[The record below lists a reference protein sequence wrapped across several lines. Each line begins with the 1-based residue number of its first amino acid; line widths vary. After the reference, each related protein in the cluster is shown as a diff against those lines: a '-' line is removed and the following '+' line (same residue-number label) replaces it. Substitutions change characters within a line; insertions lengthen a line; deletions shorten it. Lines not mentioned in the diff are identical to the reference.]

1 MTMPNNNNS
10 RILLKRL
17 KKTLSE
23 LGEAQA
29 RLNKIVKIIADSMN
43 SEVCSIYLI
52 NRYNIL
58 ELYATEGLLSKAV
71 HYSQLNVGQGLV
83 GKIAATAEPIKTSQA
98 SKTKGFRYLP
108 ETGEEIY
115 NSFLGVPIQRLGKM
129 LGVLVIQNLKNRE
142 FTEDDVYGLEIVA
155 MVIAEMAELGV
166 FTSSDGSDELSQ
178 DKKNPLSI
186 NGLVGKEGI
195 VIGNTVLLEPQIK
208 IKNPIADNI
217 NLEKQKLKKSIS
229 KLNNQ
234 LSEIISKKH
243 FKKKGDFLEI
253 LETHKLLIED
263 RSWINRMESSID
275 SGLSA
280 IVAVEKEQT
289 TTKSRIAKVKNFYF
303 KERLN
308 EFYEISNILLKILTN
323 QKTYINLDGIKEPI
337 LIARNIS
344 PIELVSLRH
353 QLKGIILEDGSV
365 GSHTTIVSRALNIPL
380 LIQTKDIINKISNGD
395 KIILD
400 ADQGLVY
407 LRPDKNISELYT
419 SKLKLRNKAKKTF
432 LASKNLEAKTL
443 DNKKICLMMNAG
455 LMADLPSLDNSGA
468 DGVGLYRTELQFLI
482 SNKVPKRAEQA
493 EIYCKVLD
501 SAGENPVFFRTLDIG
516 SDKILPTITP
526 EIEPNP
532 TLGWRAIRLTLERSG
547 VFKMQVQALIR
558 GAKGRNLNI
567 VIPLVTELNEFI
579 KAKNIIIDEINREK
593 KRNRTVPNVIQIGAM
608 LEVPSLAFAPN
619 SFFKSVDFLMVG
631 GNDLK
636 QFFFAAD
643 RENEKVRKR
652 YDVLST
658 SFLSFLK
665 LIVKKSEKFKL
676 PLSYCGEDAGK
687 PIEALILCSLG
698 FKTLSMQPDCIAPV
712 KSLLRNIKL
721 SEIKQIV
728 DNALKANYETVRNQ
742 VVEYLENIKYLQTV
756 KKISY

>member
-1 MTMPNNNNS
+1 MILPNNNFNS
-10 RILLKRL
+10 RVLLKRL

-29 RLNKIVKIIADSMN
+29 RLNKIVKIIADSMR
-43 SEVCSIYLI
+43 SEVCSIYLM
-52 NRYNIL
+52 NRNNIL

-71 HYSQLNVGQGLV
+71 HYSQLNIGQGLV
-83 GKIAATAEPIKTSQA
+83 GKIAATAEPIKTSQV

-115 NSFLGVPIQRLGKM
+115 NSFLGVPIQRLGKI
-129 LGVLVIQNLKNRE
+129 LGVLVIQNLKNRNY
-142 FTEDDVYGLEIVA
+142 TEDDVYGLEIVA
-155 MVIAEMAELGV
+155 MVIAEMAELGA
-166 FTSSDGSDELSQ
+166 FTSKDGRDELIH
-178 DKKNPLSI
+178 DKKNPASI
-186 NGLVGKEGI
+186 NGLIGKEGI
-195 VIGNTVLLEPQIK
+195 VVGITILLEPQIK
-208 IKNPIADNI
+208 ITNPIADNPK
-217 NLEKQKLKKSIS
+217 LEKQKLKKSIS

-243 FKKKGDFLEI
+243 FKNKSEFLEI
-253 LETHKLLIED
+253 LETHKILIED
-263 RSWINRMESSID
+263 KSWIKRMESSID

-289 TTKSRIAKVKNFYF
+289 TTKSRIAKVQNFYF

-323 QKTYINLDGIKEPI
+323 QKTQLKLEDIKDPI

-344 PIELVSLRH
+344 PLELVSLRH
-353 QLKGIILEDGSV
+353 KLKGIILEDGSV
-365 GSHTTIVSRALNIPL
+365 GSHTTIVCRALDIPL
-380 LIQTKDIINKISNGD
+380 LIQTKDIINKSSNGD
-395 KIILD
+395 EVILD
-400 ADQGLVY
+400 ADQGLVH
-407 LRPDKNISELYT
+407 LRPENTISLLYK
-419 SKLKLRNKAKKTF
+419 SKLELRTKAKKSF
-432 LASKNLEAKTL
+432 VALKNLEARTL
-443 DNKKICLMMNAG
+443 DNKKILLMMNAG
-455 LMADLPSLDNSGA
+455 LMADLPSMIDSGA

-501 SAGENPVFFRTLDIG
+501 SAGSNPVYFRTLDIG

-547 VFKMQVQALIR
+547 IFKMQIQALIR

-567 VIPLVTELNEFI
+567 VIPLVTEPKEFLQ
-579 KAKNIIIDEINREK
+579 AKKIIIEEINREK
-593 KRNRTVPNVIQIGAM
+593 KRNRIIPKLIKIGAM

-619 SFFKSVDFLMVG
+619 SFFKNVDFLMVG

-652 YDVLST
+652 YDFLST

-665 LIVKKSEKFKL
+665 LIIIKSEKFKL

-687 PIEALILCSLG
+687 PIEALVLCSLG
-698 FKTLSMQPDCIAPV
+698 FKTLSMQPTCIAPV

-721 SEIKQIV
+721 SQMKQIV
-728 DNALKANYETVRNQ
+728 DKALEENYETVRKKVIQ
-742 VVEYLENIKYLQTV
+742 YLDDIKYVQT
-756 KKISY
+756 I

>member
-1 MTMPNNNNS
+1 MTMPNNNS

-52 NRYNIL
+52 NRHNIL
-58 ELYATEGLLSKAV
+58 ELYATEGLRSKAV

-115 NSFLGVPIQRLGKM
+115 NSFLGVPIQRLGKI
-129 LGVLVIQNLKNRE
+129 LGVLVIQNLKKRE

-155 MVIAEMAELGV
+155 MVIAEMAELGI

-208 IKNPIADNI
+208 IQNPIADNTK
-217 NLEKQKLKKSIS
+217 LEKQKLKKSIS

-263 RSWINRMESSID
+263 RSWIKRMESSID

-323 QKTYINLDGIKEPI
+323 QKTYINLEGIKEPI

-344 PIELVSLRH
+344 PLELVSLRH

-400 ADQGLVY
+400 AEQGLAY
-407 LRPDKNISELYT
+407 LRPDKTILEIYT

-432 LASKNLEAKTL
+432 LASKNLETKTL
-443 DNKKICLMMNAG
+443 DNKKIFLMMNAG
-455 LMADLPSLDNSGA
+455 LMADLPSLDDSGA

-501 SAGENPVFFRTLDIG
+501 SAGANPVFFRTLDIG

-567 VIPLVTELNEFI
+567 VIPLVTEINEFL
-579 KAKNIIIDEINREK
+579 KAKDIILDEINREK
-593 KRNRTVPNVIQIGAM
+593 KRNRIVPNLIKIGAM
-608 LEVPSLAFAPN
+608 LEVPSLVFAPN
-619 SFFKSVDFLMVG
+619 LFFKSVDFLMVG

-652 YDVLST
+652 YDMLST

-665 LIVKKSEKFKL
+665 LIVKKSEKYKL

-687 PIEALILCSLG
+687 PIEALVLCSLG
-698 FKTLSMQPDCIAPV
+698 FKTLSMQPNCIAPV

-728 DNALKANYETVRNQ
+728 EFALEANYETVRNQ
-742 VVEYLENIKYLQTV
+742 VVEYLEEIKYIQTV
-756 KKISY
+756 

>member
-1 MTMPNNNNS
+1 MTMPNNNS

-52 NRYNIL
+52 NRHNIL
-58 ELYATEGLLSKAV
+58 ELYATEGLRSKAV

-115 NSFLGVPIQRLGKM
+115 NSFLGVPIQRLGKI
-129 LGVLVIQNLKNRE
+129 LGVLVIQNLKKRE

-155 MVIAEMAELGV
+155 MVIAEMAELGI

-208 IKNPIADNI
+208 IQNPIADNTK
-217 NLEKQKLKKSIS
+217 LEKQKLKKSIS

-263 RSWINRMESSID
+263 RSWIKRMESSID

-323 QKTYINLDGIKEPI
+323 QKTYINLEGIKEPI

-344 PIELVSLRH
+344 PLELVSLRH

-400 ADQGLVY
+400 AEQGLAY
-407 LRPDKNISELYT
+407 LRPDKTISELYL

-443 DNKKICLMMNAG
+443 DNKKISLMMNAG
-455 LMADLPSLDNSGA
+455 LMADLPSLDDSGA

-501 SAGENPVFFRTLDIG
+501 SAGINPVFFRTLDIG

-567 VIPLVTELNEFI
+567 VIPLVTEINEFL
-579 KAKNIIIDEINREK
+579 KAKDIILDEINREK
-593 KRNRTVPNVIQIGAM
+593 KRNRIVPNLIKIGAM
-608 LEVPSLAFAPN
+608 LEVPSLVFAPN
-619 SFFKSVDFLMVG
+619 LFFKSVDFLMVG

-652 YDVLST
+652 YDMLST

-665 LIVKKSEKFKL
+665 LIVKKSEKYKL
-676 PLSYCGEDAGK
+676 PLSYCGEDAGR
-687 PIEALILCSLG
+687 PIEALVLCSLG
-698 FKTLSMQPDCIAPV
+698 FKTLSMQPNCIAPI

-728 DNALKANYETVRNQ
+728 DYAVETNYETVRSQ
-742 VVEYLENIKYLQTV
+742 VVEYLENIKYVQTV
-756 KKISY
+756 

>member
-1 MTMPNNNNS
+1 MTMPNNNS

-29 RLNKIVKIIADSMN
+29 RLNKIVKIIAVSMN

-52 NRYNIL
+52 NRQNIL
-58 ELYATEGLLSKAV
+58 ELYATEGLRSKAV

-115 NSFLGVPIQRLGKM
+115 NSFLGVPIQRLGKI
-129 LGVLVIQNLKNRE
+129 LGVLVIQNLKKRE

-155 MVIAEMAELGV
+155 MVIAEMAELGI

-208 IKNPIADNI
+208 IQNPIADNTK
-217 NLEKQKLKKSIS
+217 LEKQKLKKSIS

-263 RSWINRMESSID
+263 RSWIKRMESSID

-323 QKTYINLDGIKEPI
+323 QKTYINLEGIKEPI

-344 PIELVSLRH
+344 PLELVSLRH

-400 ADQGLVY
+400 AEQGLAY
-407 LRPDKNISELYT
+407 LRPDKTISELYI

-443 DNKKICLMMNAG
+443 DNKKIFLMMNAG
-455 LMADLPSLDNSGA
+455 LMADLPSLDDSGA

-501 SAGENPVFFRTLDIG
+501 SAGTNPVFFRTLDIG

-567 VIPLVTELNEFI
+567 VIPLVTEINEFL
-579 KAKNIIIDEINREK
+579 KAKDIILDEINREK
-593 KRNRTVPNVIQIGAM
+593 KRNRIVPNLIKIGAM
-608 LEVPSLAFAPN
+608 LEVPSLVFAPN
-619 SFFKSVDFLMVG
+619 LFFKSVDFLMVG

-652 YDVLST
+652 YDMLST

-665 LIVKKSEKFKL
+665 LIVKKSEKYKL

-687 PIEALILCSLG
+687 PIEALVLCSLG
-698 FKTLSMQPDCIAPV
+698 FKTLSMQPNCIAPV

-728 DNALKANYETVRNQ
+728 EFALEANYETVRNQ
-742 VVEYLENIKYLQTV
+742 VAEYLEEIKYIQTV
-756 KKISY
+756 

>member
-29 RLNKIVKIIADSMN
+29 RLNKIVKIIADSMK

-58 ELYATEGLLSKAV
+58 ELYATEGLRSKAV

-129 LGVLVIQNLKNRE
+129 LGVLVIQNLKNRK

-195 VIGNTVLLEPQIK
+195 VIGNAVLLEPQIK
-208 IKNPIADNI
+208 IKNPIADNTK
-217 NLEKQKLKKSIS
+217 LEKQKLKKSIS

-263 RSWINRMESSID
+263 RSWIKRMESSID

-289 TTKSRIAKVKNFYF
+289 TTKSRIAKVKNYYF

-323 QKTYINLDGIKEPI
+323 QKTYINLEGIKEPI

-344 PIELVSLRH
+344 PLELVSLRH

-407 LRPDKNISELYT
+407 LRPDKTISELYK
-419 SKLKLRNKAKKTF
+419 SKLILRNKAKKTF

-443 DNKKICLMMNAG
+443 DNKKIFLMMNAG
-455 LMADLPSLDNSGA
+455 LMADLPSLDDSGA

-501 SAGENPVFFRTLDIG
+501 SAGANPVFFRTLDIG

-567 VIPLVTELNEFI
+567 VIPLVTELNEFL
-579 KAKNIIIDEINREK
+579 KAKHIILDEINREK
-593 KRNRTVPNVIQIGAM
+593 KRNRIVPNLIQIGAM

-652 YDVLST
+652 YDMLST

-665 LIVKKSEKFKL
+665 LIVKKSEKYKL
-676 PLSYCGEDAGK
+676 PLSYCGEDAGR
-687 PIEALILCSLG
+687 PIEALVLCSLG
-698 FKTLSMQPDCIAPV
+698 FKTLSMQPNCIAPV

-728 DNALKANYETVRNQ
+728 DYALEANYETVRNQ
-742 VVEYLENIKYLQTV
+742 VVEYLEDIKYIQTF
-756 KKISY
+756 

>member
-58 ELYATEGLLSKAV
+58 ELYATEGLRSKAV

-208 IKNPIADNI
+208 IQNPIADNTK
-217 NLEKQKLKKSIS
+217 LEKLKLKKSIS

-263 RSWINRMESSID
+263 RSWIKRMESSID

-323 QKTYINLDGIKEPI
+323 QKTYINLEGIKEPI

-344 PIELVSLRH
+344 PLELVSLRH
-353 QLKGIILEDGSV
+353 QLRGIILEDGSV

-407 LRPDKNISELYT
+407 LRPDKTISELYK
-419 SKLKLRNKAKKTF
+419 SKLILRNKAKKTF

-443 DNKKICLMMNAG
+443 DNKKIFLMMNAG
-455 LMADLPSLDNSGA
+455 LMADLPSLDDSGA

-501 SAGENPVFFRTLDIG
+501 SAGANPVFFRTLDIG

-567 VIPLVTELNEFI
+567 VIPLVTELNEFL
-579 KAKNIIIDEINREK
+579 KAKDIILDEINREK
-593 KRNRTVPNVIQIGAM
+593 KRNRIVPNLIQIGAM

-652 YDVLST
+652 YDMLST

-665 LIVKKSEKFKL
+665 LIVKKSEKYKL
-676 PLSYCGEDAGK
+676 PLSYCGEDAGR
-687 PIEALILCSLG
+687 PIEALVLCSLG
-698 FKTLSMQPDCIAPV
+698 FKTLSMQPNCIAPV

-728 DNALKANYETVRNQ
+728 EFALEANYETVRNQ
-742 VVEYLENIKYLQTV
+742 VAEYLEEIKYIQTV
-756 KKISY
+756 

>member
-1 MTMPNNNNS
+1 MTMPNNNS
-10 RILLKRL
+10 RILLQRL

-58 ELYATEGLLSKAV
+58 ELYATEGLRSKAV

-115 NSFLGVPIQRLGKM
+115 NSFLGVPIQRLGKI
-129 LGVLVIQNLKNRE
+129 LGVLVIQNLKKRE

-155 MVIAEMAELGV
+155 MVIAEMAELGI

-208 IKNPIADNI
+208 IQNPIADNTK
-217 NLEKQKLKKSIS
+217 LEKQKLRKSIS

-263 RSWINRMESSID
+263 RSWIKRMESSID

-323 QKTYINLDGIKEPI
+323 QKTYINLKGIKEPI

-344 PIELVSLRH
+344 PLELVSLRH

-407 LRPDKNISELYT
+407 LRPNKTISELYT

-443 DNKKICLMMNAG
+443 DNKKIFLMMNAG
-455 LMADLPSLDNSGA
+455 LMADLPSLDDSGA

-501 SAGENPVFFRTLDIG
+501 SAGANPVFFRTLDIG

-567 VIPLVTELNEFI
+567 VIPLVTEINEFL
-579 KAKNIIIDEINREK
+579 KAKDIIIDEINREK
-593 KRNRTVPNVIQIGAM
+593 KRNRIVPNLIKIGAM
-608 LEVPSLAFAPN
+608 LEVPSLVFAPN
-619 SFFKSVDFLMVG
+619 LFFKSVDFLMVG

-652 YDVLST
+652 YDMLST

-665 LIVKKSEKFKL
+665 LIVKKSEKYKL
-676 PLSYCGEDAGK
+676 PLSYCGEDAGR
-687 PIEALILCSLG
+687 PIEALVLCSLG
-698 FKTLSMQPDCIAPV
+698 FKTLSMQPNCIAPV

-728 DNALKANYETVRNQ
+728 DFALEANYETVRNQ
-742 VVEYLENIKYLQTV
+742 VVEYLEEIKYIQTV
-756 KKISY
+756 

>member
-1 MTMPNNNNS
+1 MTMQNNNNS

-17 KKTLSE
+17 KKTLSV

-52 NRYNIL
+52 NKYSIL
-58 ELYATEGLLSKAV
+58 ELYATEGLRSKAV

-83 GKIAATAEPIKTSQA
+83 GKIAATAEPIKTSQV

-142 FTEDDVYGLEIVA
+142 FTDDDVYGLEIVA
-155 MVIAEMAELGV
+155 MVIAEMAELGA
-166 FTSSDGSDELSQ
+166 FTSSDGSDELNHN
-178 DKKNPLSI
+178 KKNSLTI

-195 VIGNTVLLEPQIK
+195 VTGNTVLLEPQIK
-208 IKNPIADNI
+208 IENPIADNT
-217 NLEKQKLKKSIS
+217 NLEKLKLKKSIS

-263 RSWINRMESSID
+263 KSWIKRMESSID

-280 IVAVEKEQT
+280 VVAVEKEQT
-289 TTKSRIAKVKNFYF
+289 TTKIRIAKVQNFYF

-323 QKTYINLDGIKEPI
+323 QKTFINLEDIKEPI

-344 PIELVSLRH
+344 PLELVSLRH

-380 LIQTKDIINKISNGD
+380 LIQTKDIISKISNGD
-395 KIILD
+395 KVILD

-407 LRPDKNISELYT
+407 VRPDKTILELYS
-419 SKLKLRNKAKKTF
+419 SKLKLRTKVKKTF
-432 LASKNLEAKTL
+432 LESKNLEAKTL
-443 DNKKICLMMNAG
+443 DNKKIFLMMNAG
-455 LMADLPSLDNSGA
+455 LMADLPSLDDSGA

-501 SAGENPVFFRTLDIG
+501 SAGTNPVFFRTLDIG

-567 VIPLVTELNEFI
+567 VIPLVTEPNEFLQ
-579 KAKNIIIDEINREK
+579 AKDIILDEIDREK
-593 KRNRTVPNVIQIGAM
+593 KRNRIVPNLIQIGAM

-652 YDVLST
+652 YDMLSA

-665 LIVKKSEKFKL
+665 LIIKKSESYKL
-676 PLSYCGEDAGK
+676 PLSYCGEDAGR
-687 PIEALILCSLG
+687 PIEALVLCSLG
-698 FKTLSMQPDCIAPV
+698 FKTLSMQPNCIAPV

-721 SEIKQIV
+721 SQIKQIV
-728 DNALKANYETVRNQ
+728 DYALEANYETVRSQ
-742 VVEYLENIKYLQTV
+742 VVEYLEEIKYIQNV
-756 KKISY
+756 

>member
-1 MTMPNNNNS
+1 MTMPNNNS

-58 ELYATEGLLSKAV
+58 ELYATEGLRSKAV

-115 NSFLGVPIQRLGKM
+115 NSFLGVPIQRLGKI
-129 LGVLVIQNLKNRE
+129 LGVLVIQNLKKRE

-155 MVIAEMAELGV
+155 MVIAEMAELGI

-208 IKNPIADNI
+208 IQNPIADNTK
-217 NLEKQKLKKSIS
+217 LEKQKLKKSIS

-263 RSWINRMESSID
+263 RSWIKRMESSID

-323 QKTYINLDGIKEPI
+323 QKTYINLEGIKEPI

-344 PIELVSLRH
+344 PLELVSLRH

-380 LIQTKDIINKISNGD
+380 LIQTKDIINKVSNGD

-407 LRPDKNISELYT
+407 LRPDKTISELYA

-432 LASKNLEAKTL
+432 LASKNLEARTL
-443 DNKKICLMMNAG
+443 DNKKIFLMMNAG
-455 LMADLPSLDNSGA
+455 LMADLPSLDDSGA

-501 SAGENPVFFRTLDIG
+501 SAGANPVFFRTLDIG

-567 VIPLVTELNEFI
+567 VIPLVTEINEFL
-579 KAKNIIIDEINREK
+579 KAKDIILDEINREK
-593 KRNRTVPNVIQIGAM
+593 KRNRIVPNLIKIGAM
-608 LEVPSLAFAPN
+608 LEVPSLVFAPN
-619 SFFKSVDFLMVG
+619 LFFKSVDFLMVG

-652 YDVLST
+652 YDMLST

-665 LIVKKSEKFKL
+665 LIVKKSEKYKL

-687 PIEALILCSLG
+687 PIEALVLCSLG
-698 FKTLSMQPDCIAPV
+698 FKTLSMQPNCIAPV

-728 DNALKANYETVRNQ
+728 EFALEANYETVRNQ
-742 VVEYLENIKYLQTV
+742 VAEYLEEIKYIQTV
-756 KKISY
+756 

>member
-1 MTMPNNNNS
+1 MAMPNNNNS

-58 ELYATEGLLSKAV
+58 ELYATEGLRSKAV

-83 GKIAATAEPIKTSQA
+83 GKIAATAEPLKTSQA

-115 NSFLGVPIQRLGKM
+115 NSFLGVPIQRLGKI
-129 LGVLVIQNLKNRE
+129 LGVLVIQNLKKRE

-208 IKNPIADNI
+208 IQNPIADNTK
-217 NLEKQKLKKSIS
+217 LEKQKLKKSIS

-263 RSWINRMESSID
+263 RSWIKRMESSID

-323 QKTYINLDGIKEPI
+323 QKTYINLEGIKEPI

-344 PIELVSLRH
+344 PLELVSLRH

-407 LRPDKNISELYT
+407 LRPNKTISELYT

-443 DNKKICLMMNAG
+443 DNKKIFLMMNAG
-455 LMADLPSLDNSGA
+455 LMADLPSLDDSGA

-501 SAGENPVFFRTLDIG
+501 SAGANPVFFRTLDIG

-532 TLGWRAIRLTLERSG
+532 TLGWRAIRLTLERAG

-567 VIPLVTELNEFI
+567 VIPLVTEINEFL
-579 KAKNIIIDEINREK
+579 KAKDIILDEIKREK
-593 KRNRTVPNVIQIGAM
+593 KRNRIVPNLIKIGAM
-608 LEVPSLAFAPN
+608 LEVPSLVFAPN
-619 SFFKSVDFLMVG
+619 LFFKSVDFLMVG

-652 YDVLST
+652 YDMLST

-665 LIVKKSEKFKL
+665 LIIKKSEKYKL

-687 PIEALILCSLG
+687 PIEALVLCSLG
-698 FKTLSMQPDCIAPV
+698 FKTLSMQPNCIAPV

-728 DNALKANYETVRNQ
+728 DYALEANYETVRNQ
-742 VVEYLENIKYLQTV
+742 VVEYLEEIKYIQTA
-756 KKISY
+756 

>member
-1 MTMPNNNNS
+1 MTMPNNNS

-58 ELYATEGLLSKAV
+58 ELYATEGLRSKAV

-83 GKIAATAEPIKTSQA
+83 GKIAATAEPIKTSHA
-98 SKTKGFRYLP
+98 AKTKGFRYLP

-195 VIGNTVLLEPQIK
+195 VIGNTVLLEPQVK

-217 NLEKQKLKKSIS
+217 KLEKQKLKKSIS

-234 LSEIISKKH
+234 ISEIISKKH

-263 RSWINRMESSID
+263 RSWIKRMESSID

-323 QKTYINLDGIKEPI
+323 QKTYINLEGIKEPI

-344 PIELVSLRH
+344 PLELVSLRH

-400 ADQGLVY
+400 AEQGLAY
-407 LRPDKNISELYT
+407 LRPDKTISELYI

-443 DNKKICLMMNAG
+443 DNKKIFLMMNAG
-455 LMADLPSLDNSGA
+455 LMADLPSLDDSGA

-501 SAGENPVFFRTLDIG
+501 SAGANPVFFRTLDIG

-567 VIPLVTELNEFI
+567 VIPLVTEPNEFL
-579 KAKNIIIDEINREK
+579 KAKDIILDEINREK
-593 KRNRTVPNVIQIGAM
+593 KRNRIVPNLIKIGAM
-608 LEVPSLAFAPN
+608 LEVPSLVFAPN
-619 SFFKSVDFLMVG
+619 LFFKSVDFLMVG

-652 YDVLST
+652 YDMLST

-665 LIVKKSEKFKL
+665 LIVKKSEKYKL
-676 PLSYCGEDAGK
+676 PLSYCGEDAGR
-687 PIEALILCSLG
+687 PIEALVLCSLG
-698 FKTLSMQPDCIAPV
+698 FKTLSMQPNCIAPV

-728 DNALKANYETVRNQ
+728 DYALEANYETVRKQ
-742 VVEYLENIKYLQTV
+742 VVEYLEDIKYIQTV
-756 KKISY
+756 

>member
-1 MTMPNNNNS
+1 MTMPNNNS

-58 ELYATEGLLSKAV
+58 ELYATEGLRSKAV

-115 NSFLGVPIQRLGKM
+115 NSFLGVPIQRLGKI
-129 LGVLVIQNLKNRE
+129 LGVLVIQNLKKRE

-155 MVIAEMAELGV
+155 MVIAEMAELGI

-208 IKNPIADNI
+208 IQNPIADNTK
-217 NLEKQKLKKSIS
+217 LEKQKLKKSIS

-263 RSWINRMESSID
+263 RSWIKRMESSID

-323 QKTYINLDGIKEPI
+323 QKTYINLEGIKEPI

-344 PIELVSLRH
+344 PLELVSLRH

-407 LRPDKNISELYT
+407 LRPDKTISELYT
-419 SKLKLRNKAKKTF
+419 NKLQLRNKAKKTF
-432 LASKNLEAKTL
+432 LALKNLEAKTL
-443 DNKKICLMMNAG
+443 DNKKIFLMMNAG
-455 LMADLPSLDNSGA
+455 LMADLPSLDDSGA

-493 EIYCKVLD
+493 QIYCKVLD
-501 SAGENPVFFRTLDIG
+501 SAGTNPVFFRTLDIG

-567 VIPLVTELNEFI
+567 VIPLVTEINEFL
-579 KAKNIIIDEINREK
+579 KAKNIILDEINREK
-593 KRNRTVPNVIQIGAM
+593 KRNRIVPNLIKIGAM
-608 LEVPSLAFAPN
+608 LEVPSLVFAPN
-619 SFFKSVDFLMVG
+619 LFFKSVDFLMVG

-652 YDVLST
+652 YDMLST

-665 LIVKKSEKFKL
+665 LIVKKSEKYKL
-676 PLSYCGEDAGK
+676 PLSYCGEDAGR
-687 PIEALILCSLG
+687 PIEALVLCSLG
-698 FKTLSMQPDCIAPV
+698 FKTLSMQPNCIAPV

-728 DNALKANYETVRNQ
+728 EFALEANYETVRNQ
-742 VVEYLENIKYLQTV
+742 VAEYLEEIKYIQTV
-756 KKISY
+756 

>member
-1 MTMPNNNNS
+1 MTMPNNNS

-52 NRYNIL
+52 NRHNIL
-58 ELYATEGLLSKAV
+58 ELYATEGLRSKAV

-115 NSFLGVPIQRLGKM
+115 NSFLGVPIQRLGKI
-129 LGVLVIQNLKNRE
+129 LGVLVIQNLKKRE

-208 IKNPIADNI
+208 IQNPIADNTK
-217 NLEKQKLKKSIS
+217 LEKQKLKKSIS

-263 RSWINRMESSID
+263 RSWIKRMESSID

-323 QKTYINLDGIKEPI
+323 QKTYINLEGIKEPI

-344 PIELVSLRH
+344 PLELVSLRH

-407 LRPDKNISELYT
+407 LRPDKTISELYS

-443 DNKKICLMMNAG
+443 DNKKIFLMMNAG
-455 LMADLPSLDNSGA
+455 LMADLPSLDDSGA

-501 SAGENPVFFRTLDIG
+501 SAGTNPVFFRTLDIG

-567 VIPLVTELNEFI
+567 VIPLVTEINEFL
-579 KAKNIIIDEINREK
+579 KAKDIILDEINREK
-593 KRNRTVPNVIQIGAM
+593 KRNRIVPNLIKIGAM
-608 LEVPSLAFAPN
+608 LEVPSLVFAPN
-619 SFFKSVDFLMVG
+619 LFFKSVDFLMVG

-652 YDVLST
+652 YDMLST

-665 LIVKKSEKFKL
+665 LIVKKSEKYKL
-676 PLSYCGEDAGK
+676 PLSYCGEDAGR
-687 PIEALILCSLG
+687 PIEALVLCSLG
-698 FKTLSMQPDCIAPV
+698 FKTLSMQPNCIAPV

-728 DNALKANYETVRNQ
+728 DYALEANYKTVRNQ
-742 VVEYLENIKYLQTV
+742 VVEYLEEIKYIQTA
-756 KKISY
+756 

>member
-1 MTMPNNNNS
+1 MTMPNNNS

-43 SEVCSIYLI
+43 SEVCSIYLK
-52 NRYNIL
+52 NRHNIL
-58 ELYATEGLLSKAV
+58 ELYATEGLRSKAV

-115 NSFLGVPIQRLGKM
+115 NSFLGVPIQRLGKI
-129 LGVLVIQNLKNRE
+129 LGVLVIQNLKKRE

-155 MVIAEMAELGV
+155 MVIAEMAELGI

-195 VIGNTVLLEPQIK
+195 IIGNTVLLEPQIK
-208 IKNPIADNI
+208 IQNPIADNTK
-217 NLEKQKLKKSIS
+217 LEKRKLKKSIS

-263 RSWINRMESSID
+263 RSWIKRMESSID

-323 QKTYINLDGIKEPI
+323 QKTYINLEGIKEPI

-344 PIELVSLRH
+344 PLELVSLRH

-407 LRPDKNISELYT
+407 LRPDKTISELYT

-443 DNKKICLMMNAG
+443 DNKKIFLMMNAG
-455 LMADLPSLDNSGA
+455 LMADLPSLDDSGA

-501 SAGENPVFFRTLDIG
+501 SAGTNPVFFRTLDIG

-567 VIPLVTELNEFI
+567 VIPLVTEINEFL
-579 KAKNIIIDEINREK
+579 KAKDIILDEINREK
-593 KRNRTVPNVIQIGAM
+593 KRNRIVPNLIKIGAM
-608 LEVPSLAFAPN
+608 LEVPSLVFAPN
-619 SFFKSVDFLMVG
+619 LFFKSVDFLMVG

-652 YDVLST
+652 YDMLST

-665 LIVKKSEKFKL
+665 LIVKKSEKYKL

-687 PIEALILCSLG
+687 PIEALVLCSLG
-698 FKTLSMQPDCIAPV
+698 FKTLSMQPNCIAPV

-728 DNALKANYETVRNQ
+728 EFALEANYETVRNQ
-742 VVEYLENIKYLQTV
+742 VVEYLEEIKYIQTV
-756 KKISY
+756 

>member
-1 MTMPNNNNS
+1 
-10 RILLKRL
+10 
-17 KKTLSE
+17 
-23 LGEAQA
+23 
-29 RLNKIVKIIADSMN
+29 
-43 SEVCSIYLI
+43 
-52 NRYNIL
+52 
-58 ELYATEGLLSKAV
+58 
-71 HYSQLNVGQGLV
+71 
-83 GKIAATAEPIKTSQA
+83 
-98 SKTKGFRYLP
+98 
-108 ETGEEIY
+108 
-115 NSFLGVPIQRLGKM
+115 
-129 LGVLVIQNLKNRE
+129 
-142 FTEDDVYGLEIVA
+142 
-155 MVIAEMAELGV
+155 
-166 FTSSDGSDELSQ
+166 
-178 DKKNPLSI
+178 
-186 NGLVGKEGI
+186 
-195 VIGNTVLLEPQIK
+195 
-208 IKNPIADNI
+208 
-217 NLEKQKLKKSIS
+217 
-229 KLNNQ
+229 
-234 LSEIISKKH
+234 
-243 FKKKGDFLEI
+243 
-253 LETHKLLIED
+253 
-263 RSWINRMESSID
+263 MESSID

-323 QKTYINLDGIKEPI
+323 QKTYINLEGIKDPI

-344 PIELVSLRH
+344 PLELVSLRH
-353 QLKGIILEDGSV
+353 QVKGIILEDGSV
-365 GSHTTIVSRALNIPL
+365 GSHTTIVCRALNIPL
-380 LIQTKDIINKISNGD
+380 LIQTQDIINKISNGD

-407 LRPDKNISELYT
+407 LRPNKTISELYT

-443 DNKKICLMMNAG
+443 DNKKIFLMMNAG
-455 LMADLPSLDNSGA
+455 LMADLPSLDDSGA

-482 SNKVPKRAEQA
+482 SSKVPKRAEQA

-501 SAGENPVFFRTLDIG
+501 SAGKNPVFFRTLDIG

-567 VIPLVTELNEFI
+567 VIPLVTEINEFL
-579 KAKNIIIDEINREK
+579 KAKDIILDEINREK
-593 KRNRTVPNVIQIGAM
+593 KRNRIVPNLIKIGAM
-608 LEVPSLAFAPN
+608 LEVPSLVFAPN
-619 SFFKSVDFLMVG
+619 LFFKSVDFLMVG

-652 YDVLST
+652 YDMLST

-665 LIVKKSEKFKL
+665 LIIKKSEKYKL
-676 PLSYCGEDAGK
+676 PLSYCGEDAGR
-687 PIEALILCSLG
+687 PVEALVLCSLG
-698 FKTLSMQPDCIAPV
+698 FKTLSMQPNCIAPV

-728 DNALKANYETVRNQ
+728 DFALEANYETVRNQ
-742 VVEYLENIKYLQTV
+742 VVEYLEEIKYIQTV
-756 KKISY
+756 

>member
-1 MTMPNNNNS
+1 MTMPNNNS

-52 NRYNIL
+52 NRNNIL

-115 NSFLGVPIQRLGKM
+115 NSFLGVPIQRLGKI
-129 LGVLVIQNLKNRE
+129 LGVLVIQNLKKRE

-155 MVIAEMAELGV
+155 MVIAEMAELGI

-208 IKNPIADNI
+208 IQNPIADNTK
-217 NLEKQKLKKSIS
+217 LEKQKLKKSIS

-263 RSWINRMESSID
+263 RSWIKRMESSID

-400 ADQGLVY
+400 AEQGLAY
-407 LRPDKNISELYT
+407 LRPDKTILEIYT
-419 SKLKLRNKAKKTF
+419 SKLKLRNKAKKSF

-443 DNKKICLMMNAG
+443 DNKKISLMMNAG

-567 VIPLVTELNEFI
+567 VIPLVTEINEFL
-579 KAKNIIIDEINREK
+579 KAKDIILDEINREK
-593 KRNRTVPNVIQIGAM
+593 KRNRIVPNLIKIGAM
-608 LEVPSLAFAPN
+608 LEVPSLVFAPN
-619 SFFKSVDFLMVG
+619 LFFKSVDFLMVG

-652 YDVLST
+652 YDMLSI

-665 LIVKKSEKFKL
+665 LIVKKSEKYKL

-687 PIEALILCSLG
+687 PIEALVLCSLG
-698 FKTLSMQPDCIAPV
+698 FKTLSMQPNCIAPV

-728 DNALKANYETVRNQ
+728 EFALEGNYETVRNQ
-742 VVEYLENIKYLQTV
+742 VAEYLEEIKYSQTV
-756 KKISY
+756 

>member
-1 MTMPNNNNS
+1 MTQPSNNYNS
-10 RILLKRL
+10 RILLNRL
-17 KKTLSE
+17 KETLSE

-29 RLNKIVKIIADSMN
+29 RLNKIVKIIAVSMK

-52 NRYNIL
+52 NRNDSL
-58 ELYATEGLLSKAV
+58 ELYATEGLRSKAV

-83 GKIAATAEPIKTSQA
+83 GKIAATAEPLKTSQV

-115 NSFLGVPIQRLGKM
+115 NSFLGVPIQRLGKI
-129 LGVLVIQNLKNRE
+129 LGVLVIQNLEQRE
-142 FTEDDVYGLEIVA
+142 YSEDDIYGLEIVA
-155 MVIAEMAELGV
+155 MVIAEMAELGA
-166 FTSSDGSDELSQ
+166 FTSSDGSNVLIH
-178 DKKNPLSI
+178 DKKKSSSI
-186 NGLVGKEGI
+186 NGSVGKEGI
-195 VIGNTVLLEPQIK
+195 VIGTAVLLEPQIK
-208 IKNPIADNI
+208 IENPIADNPR
-217 NLEKQKLKKSIS
+217 LEKQKLKKSIK

-234 LSEIISKKH
+234 LSEIISKKY
-243 FKKKGDFLEI
+243 FKKKRDFLEI

-263 RSWINRMESSID
+263 KSWVKRMELSIN

-289 TTKSRIAKVKNFYF
+289 ITKSRIAKVQNYYF

-308 EFYEISNILLKILTN
+308 EFYEISNILLKILSNQNTN
-323 QKTYINLDGIKEPI
+323 LNLEQIKEPI
-337 LIARNIS
+337 LVARNIS
-344 PIELVSLRH
+344 PLELVSLRYKL
-353 QLKGIILEDGSV
+353 QGIILEDGSV
-365 GSHTTIVSRALNIPL
+365 GSHTTIICRALNIPL
-380 LIQTKDIINKISNGD
+380 LIHTKDIINKLSNGD
-395 KIILD
+395 QIILD
-400 ADQGLVY
+400 ADEGIVH
-407 LRPDKNISELYT
+407 LRPDPTIFQLYL
-419 SKLKLRNKAKKTF
+419 SKLELRSKAKKTF
-432 LASKNLEAKTL
+432 LALKNLETRTL
-443 DNKKICLMMNAG
+443 DNKKILLMMNAG
-455 LMADLPSLDNSGA
+455 LMAHLPSMDESGA

-501 SAGENPVFFRTLDIG
+501 TAGSNPVFFRTLDIG
-516 SDKILPTITP
+516 SDKILPTFTP

-547 VFKMQVQALIR
+547 VFKMQIQALIR

-567 VIPLVTELNEFI
+567 VIPLVTQPSEFFQAKSIILEEL
-579 KAKNIIIDEINREK
+579 NREK
-593 KRNRTVPNVIQIGAM
+593 KRNRIIPKIVKIGAM

-652 YDVLST
+652 YDILSG

-665 LIVKKSEKFKL
+665 LIINKCDLYKL

-687 PIEALILCSLG
+687 PIEALVLCSLG
-698 FKTLSMQPDCIAPV
+698 FKTLSMQPNCIAPV
-712 KSLLRNIKL
+712 KSLLINIKL
-721 SEIKQIV
+721 SKIKQIV
-728 DNALKANYETVRNQ
+728 DSAIEENYETVRNQ
-742 VVEYLENIKYLQTV
+742 VLKYLDGIKYSQIT
-756 KKISY
+756 

>member
-1 MTMPNNNNS
+1 MTMPNNNS

-52 NRYNIL
+52 NRHNIL
-58 ELYATEGLLSKAV
+58 ELYATEGLRSKAV

-115 NSFLGVPIQRLGKM
+115 NSFLGVPIQRLGKI
-129 LGVLVIQNLKNRE
+129 LGVLVIQNLKKRE

-155 MVIAEMAELGV
+155 MVIAEMAELGI

-208 IKNPIADNI
+208 IQNPIADNTK
-217 NLEKQKLKKSIS
+217 LEKQKLKKSIS

-263 RSWINRMESSID
+263 RSWIKRMESSID

-323 QKTYINLDGIKEPI
+323 QKTYINLEGIKEPI

-344 PIELVSLRH
+344 PLELVSLRH

-407 LRPDKNISELYT
+407 LRPNKTISELYIN
-419 SKLKLRNKAKKTF
+419 KLQLRNKAKKTF
-432 LASKNLEAKTL
+432 LALKNLEAKTL
-443 DNKKICLMMNAG
+443 DNKKIFLMMNAG
-455 LMADLPSLDNSGA
+455 LMADLPSLDDSGA

-501 SAGENPVFFRTLDIG
+501 SAGTNPVFFRTLDIG

-567 VIPLVTELNEFI
+567 VIPLVTEINEFL
-579 KAKNIIIDEINREK
+579 KAKDIILDEINREK
-593 KRNRTVPNVIQIGAM
+593 KRNRIVPNLIKIGAM
-608 LEVPSLAFAPN
+608 LEVPSLVFAPN
-619 SFFKSVDFLMVG
+619 LFFKSVDFLMVG

-652 YDVLST
+652 YDMLST

-665 LIVKKSEKFKL
+665 LIVKKSEKYKL

-687 PIEALILCSLG
+687 PIEALVLCSLG
-698 FKTLSMQPDCIAPV
+698 FKTLSMQPNCIAPV

-728 DNALKANYETVRNQ
+728 EFALEANYETVRNQ
-742 VVEYLENIKYLQTV
+742 VVEYLEEIKYIQTV
-756 KKISY
+756 